1 MTLRPPSTCITFPGR
16 STHAMKPKTTCRTL
30 TFGVLR
36 STFCVRRS
44 SFPSLLTL
52 PAALVL
58 CRSLLLADETALL
71 RGTVTDA
78 ATGAPAACTVTITDA
93 SGKTVTETD
102 AFKGGFR
109 CAGAF
114 EKRLPAGR
122 TRVRVTRG
130 FETRAEARDLLLQG
144 GATTD
149 VAVALCRAVDLRSR
163 GWIAG
168 DSHAHMIHGE
178 RNVAAGFAF
187 VGLTAR
193 AEDLSYL
200 SLAHAWQLEDPTPER
215 LDAALA
221 PHAATDCALAWNL
234 EAPKNY
240 YKGDAGR
247 CLGHCWT
254 LGLRGRTAGGADVIP
269 LLLRAS
275 AWDYESAKPTFAN
288 FESHALIHAQGGASF
303 YLHPLRWWIGPWG
316 GQGGYPKRDRM
327 RVSNMAVELPLD
339 TLLGPTYDGLDVFT
353 SGGEAEAN
361 DKAFHL
367 WSLLLNPGYRV
378 AATASSDACFDRP
391 GGAVP
396 GSARTYTYLGPEPF
410 SLAAVA
416 RATAAGRTFA
426 TTGPLLLADVD
437 SLPPGSAVP
446 ADGQAHTLRIEAW
459 ASGKDSAGLKQA
471 EILRNGQPFFVKA
484 FKTPQATWQ
493 TNLVLREAG
502 PAWYCV
508 RLTGG
513 PQGGR
518 AISGA
523 FFFDPAPHRPPPT
536 AECRV
541 RARVVDAVTGRPLD
555 ATLTEVFDVAFAPH
569 DGARHPAPGG
579 ESAFVIPGTIRL
591 RAEAP
596 GYAATTLS
604 PVYDCPAL
612 VEAITRLDEADLLSW
627 GTFERMRALLAN
639 IELTFS
645 LTPATR

>member
-1 MTLRPPSTCITFPGR
+1 MTKPFIFKVGTALR
-16 STHAMKPKTTCRTL
+16 
-30 TFGVLR
+30 GVR
-36 STFCVRRS
+36 QSCVTGL
-44 SFPSLLTL
+44 FL
-52 PAALVL
+52 
-58 CRSLLLADETALL
+58 LLLACSASADALL

-93 SGKTVTETD
+93 AGKTVTETD

-114 EKRLPAGR
+114 EKQLPPGR

-130 FETRAEARDLLLQG
+130 FETRAEARDVVLRDG
-144 GATTD
+144 EATNLVLSLSRT
-149 VAVALCRAVDLRSR
+149 VDLRSR
-163 GWIAG
+163 GWVAG
-168 DSHAHMIHGE
+168 DSHVHMIHGE
-178 RNVAAGFAF
+178 RNLPVDFAF

-193 AEDLSYL
+193 SEDLRYL
-200 SLAHAWQLEDPTPER
+200 SLAHAWQLDDPTPEH

-221 PHAATDCALAWNL
+221 PHATPDCALAWNI

-254 LGLRGRTAGGADVIP
+254 LGLRGRTAAGADVIP

-288 FESHALIHAQGGASF
+288 FESHALIRAQGGAAF
-303 YLHPLRWWIGPWG
+303 YSHPLRWWTGAWG
-316 GQGGYPKRDRM
+316 GQGGYPKQERM

-361 DKAFHL
+361 AKAFQL
-367 WSLLLNPGYRV
+367 WALLLNHGYRV
-378 AATASSDACFDRP
+378 AATASSDACFDRA

-396 GSARTYTYLGPEPF
+396 GSARTYTYLGQKPF
-410 SLAAVA
+410 SFAAVA

-437 SLPPGSAVP
+437 GAAPGSAVP
-446 ADGQAHTLRIEAW
+446 ADGKDHTLRIEAW

-471 EILRNGQPFFVKA
+471 EILRNGQPFVTEA
-484 FKTPQATWQ
+484 FKTPQPAWQ
-493 TNLVLREAG
+493 TNLVLRETE

-518 AISGA
+518 AVSGA
-523 FFFDPAPHRPPPT
+523 FFFDPAPHRPPPPAT
-536 AECRV
+536 CHI
-541 RARVVDAVTGRPLD
+541 RARVVDAVSGSPLD
-555 ATLTEVFDVAFAPH
+555 ATVTEVFDVLSAPR
-569 DGARHPAPGG
+569 DGASHPAPAGL
-579 ESAFVIPGTIRL
+579 ADFAIPGTARL
-591 RAEAP
+591 RASAP

-612 VEAITRLDEADLLSW
+612 AEAITRLNDADLLQW
-627 GTFERMRALLAN
+627 ETFERFRALLAN
-639 IELTFS
+639 VELTFS
-645 LTPATR
+645 LYPTKR